1 MLNRQYNKSL
11 HFVLIKRHAM
21 FCKSPALRSDKLRKA
36 AKGQQCA
43 VQVLG
48 VCNFNPETV
57 VLAHL
62 PSQTHGM
69 AYKSDDIWA
78 VDCCSS
84 CHDALDGRVPFEW
97 QSGEKEQYMLNA
109 LHITLMRRVRDGL
122 IEVKGAKNV

>member
-1 MLNRQYNKSL
+1 MAFKE
-11 HFVLIKRHAM
+11 
-21 FCKSPALRSDKLRKA
+21 PALRSDKLRKA

-43 VQVLG
+43 VQIIG

-62 PSQTHGM
+62 PINTHGM

-84 CHDALDGRVPFEW
+84 CHDVLDGRVRFEW
-97 QSGEKEQYMLNA
+97 LPGEKEQYMLNA
-109 LHITLMRRVRDGL
+109 LHVTLMRRVRDGVIS
-122 IEVKGAKNV
+122 IE

>member
-1 MLNRQYNKSL
+1 MILKT
-11 HFVLIKRHAM
+11 
-21 FCKSPALRSDKLRKA
+21 PALRSDQLRNA

-43 VQVLG
+43 VQILG

-62 PSQTHGM
+62 PSVTHGM

-84 CHDALDGRVPFEW
+84 CHEVLDGRVPFIW
-97 QSGEKEQYMLNA
+97 LAGEKEQYILAA
-109 LHITLMRRVRDGL
+109 LHTTLIRRIRDGIL
-122 IEVKGAKNV
+122 IIQ